1 MPTSLPM
8 PLNCPA
14 CGFVFGIQSIANV
27 EAHMVAHILTF
38 MVLGLA
44 NSRDHSTDW

>member
-1 MPTSLPM
+1 MATSLPM

-14 CGFVFGIQSIANV
+14 CGFVFGLLAIANV

-38 MVLGLA
+38 MQLGLA
-44 NSRDHSTDW
+44 NSRDASTDW